1 MPKHERAPSGHDAP
15 RLNRT
20 NEEMMADFAKEM
32 EEQRSDPVRYYLGD
46 NPKPEDIEWV
56 KRMGLKVPPK
66 GRSRRKKR

>member
-20 NEEMMADFAKEM
+20 RDEMMADFEQDM
-32 EEQRSDPVRYYLGD
+32 EERRGDPVSYYLGD
-46 NPKPEDIEWV
+46 NPKPEDIERV

-66 GRSRRKKR
+66 GRSRRKRR